1 MDITL
6 RQLEYFIA
14 LAEARG
20 FGAAAEKVFVTQPAL
35 SVQIRELEA
44 RIGAQLVIRDRR
56 GISLTPA
63 GQEVLRSAYR
73 MRAELIAMQSAVRWQ
88 EGLTGRLKL
97 GVIPTVAPYLLP
109 KALPLI
115 AARYPGVDLRV
126 REAMTHELLAALD
139 DGALDAAV
147 LALPSGRADQIERPL
162 FEDRFLLAG
171 AHEALGGLVARADS
185 LRPATLDPDSLLLLD
200 EGHCL
205 ADQALEVCGLARSST
220 RVDLGAASL
229 ATLCGLVAGG
239 FGFTFLPEI
248 ALASERAAAP
258 GMGVA
263 RFSAPEP
270 RRMIG
275 LVRRNLPGPDAWFA
289 ALAGL
294 LEEAGR
300 VLLSAQPHV
309 PGA

>member
-6 RQLEYFIA
+6 RQLDYFIA
-14 LAEARG
+14 LAETRA

-35 SVQIRELEA
+35 SVQIRELET
-44 RIGAQLVIRDRR
+44 RIGVQLVIRDRR
-56 GISLTPA
+56 GITLTPA
-63 GQEVLRSAYR
+63 GQEVLRAAHR
-73 MRAELIAMQSAVRWQ
+73 VRAELSAMQAAVRWQ

-109 KALPLI
+109 KALPLV
-115 AARYPGVDLRV
+115 AERYPGVDLRV

-171 AHEALGGLVARADS
+171 AHEALGGLVARAEA

-205 ADQALEVCGLARSST
+205 ADQALEVCGLARSRT
-220 RVDLGAASL
+220 RVDLGASSL

-258 GMGVA
+258 AMGVA
-263 RFSAPEP
+263 RFSGPEP
-270 RRMIG
+270 RRVIG
-275 LVRRNLPGPDAWFA
+275 LVRRNLPGPDAWFDE
-289 ALAGL
+289 LAGL
-294 LEEAGR
+294 LQEAGEA
-300 VLLSAQPHV
+300 LIAAQPHV